1 MTNAD
6 TMSAVLGLLLG
17 LATHHP
23 PLVAAT
29 ADAAPIGLGPAV
41 AIGKAKA
48 AAGVEA
54 DRAHESDAEAAR
66 IFAPSEGPARD
77 GASANGVVAAPP
89 VPAAQAPQPQAQQ
102 VQAPG
107 GEQANT
113 AAPMIPSGAVAP
125 GGPQAGPDAA
135 AVAAALPAAV
145 EGGKYDPSVHR
156 DPFRPPN
163 LASAVADTGTPRT
176 PLEGYELGQLKLVG
190 IVRDAG
196 TARAMVEDSAGLG
209 YIVTSGTPIGSSGG
223 IVRTIETRRVL
234 IDETTTNFYG
244 EKQAKEVVM
253 ELPQEDRSP

>member
-1 MTNAD
+1 MNNAD

-23 PLVAAT
+23 PLVVAT
-29 ADAAPIGLGPAV
+29 ADAAPIGLGPAI
-41 AIGKAKA
+41 AIDKAKA

-54 DRAHESDAEAAR
+54 DRAHASDAQAAR
-66 IFAPSEGPARD
+66 LFAPGEGAALQDAPA
-77 GASANGVVAAPP
+77 NAAPAVVT
-89 VPAAQAPQPQAQQ
+89 VPAAPQAPQGANMAPMVPSGPVAAGSPQA
-102 VQAPG
+102 A
-107 GEQANT
+107 
-113 AAPMIPSGAVAP
+113 
-125 GGPQAGPDAA
+125 PDAGA
-135 AVAAALPAAV
+135 GAAAQIA
-145 EGGKYDPSVHR
+145 GGKYDPSIHR

-163 LASAVADTGTPRT
+163 LTSAVADTGGPKT
-176 PLEGYELGQLKLVG
+176 PLEGYEIGQLKLVG

-196 TARAMVEDSAGLG
+196 MVRAMVEDSAGLG